1 MKSIRHSQPVLPS
14 RQKGAVLLVGL
25 VLLVTLTL
33 LGVTYAQSAIMQE
46 KLAGNF
52 KDFSLAFQSAE
63 AGTRWPSAWLQS
75 LNGNTLVRP
84 FPCIAECSS
93 SDQVLGAAK
102 LPARPSPEDAFWD
115 TAWAFGD
122 DPGTENSY
130 GSTVPVVATQPK
142 FVIEEQF
149 FRRDDLAG
157 DPQKGVAFYR
167 ATSLGTGLR
176 KNSDAVVRSVLAKRF
191 E

>member
-1 MKSIRHSQPVLPS
+1 MNSYRGKQPVLPQQ
-14 RQKGAVLLVGL
+14 QKGAVLLVGL
-25 VLLVTLTL
+25 VLFVMLAL
-33 LGVTYAQSAIMQE
+33 LGISYAQSAVMQE

-52 KDFSLAFQSAE
+52 KDFSMAFQSAE

-75 LNGNTLVRP
+75 LGGNNLGRP
-84 FPCIAECSS
+84 FPCMTGCDTSNR
-93 SDQVLGAAK
+93 VLGAGN
-102 LPARPSPEDAFWD
+102 LPSRPTPGDSFWQS
-115 TAWAFGD
+115 AWSFGT
-122 DPGTENSY
+122 DPSNNQDLGATL
-130 GSTVPVVATQPK
+130 PVVAAQPQ
-142 FVIEEQF
+142 FVIEQQF